1 MTSRIKEK
9 ENWFHKTGRNQGRP
23 GTGNHNQ
30 GQHRKS
36 LVKAPLALDTS
47 HHHRTLLLL
56 RTAATVI
63 GYCCP
68 CHAWIINCV
77 IFVSL
82 DIPDRGWSIRLVK
95 AESRTSTLATLGI
108 GEGIFIISRHCSKN
122 EVLSLIDSQKGAFL
136 SNKKEFWM
144 LSRHKM
150 PNICFLVLVP
160 IHLYAI
166 PKRFT

>member
-9 ENWFHKTGRNQGRP
+9 ETWSQKTGRNQGRP
-23 GTGNHNQ
+23 GPGNHNP

-36 LVKAPLALDTS
+36 LVKALSALDTS
-47 HHHRTLLLL
+47 HHPRTLLLL

-63 GYCCP
+63 GHCWP

-82 DIPDRGWSIRLVK
+82 DIPDPGWSIRLVK
-95 AESRTSTLATLGI
+95 AESRTSTLATPGI
-108 GEGIFIISRHCSKN
+108 GEAIFIISRRCSEN
-122 EVLSLIDSQKGAFL
+122 EVLSLIDSHKGAFL
-136 SNKKEFWM
+136 SNKEFWK

-160 IHLYAI
+160 IHLYAV